1 MLGDLAPNVY
11 LDTSS
16 TNSWV
21 KYQTPAIDLKT
32 VFAKALEIFGPKRLL
47 FGSDSSFFPR
57 GWNAMVLEVQLGIL
71 RDLAVS
77 DDDTRAI
84 LGGNLQRLLGA

>member
-1 MLGDLAPNVY
+1 
-11 LDTSS
+11 
-16 TNSWV
+16 
-21 KYQTPAIDLKT
+21 
-32 VFAKALEIFGPKRLL
+32 
-47 FGSDSSFFPR
+47 
-57 GWNAMVLEVQLGIL
+57 MVLEVQLGIL